1 MSETPSVY
9 INVPAVIFAFIIEVS
24 LIFIY
29 SFINIKYYK
38 GKLFTIIIGIVGFFS
53 SVFIEGIML
62 LLLSKLFGQDSDF
75 LIPFTL
81 AFPGIFEE
89 TGRYICYKYLLKNEK
104 NKITAISYGIG
115 HGGFESLFL
124 GASLL
129 RFLFIKET
137 LVSQGLLKQD
147 VTFIQ
152 MFLSAWERFVCVFIQ
167 VSLSVMVFKAI
178 KENDIKFY
186 ILAILLHDFVD
197 FFAFLYQKSILS
209 NIYVIELFISIFALF
224 LSRYAYKLYINL
236 ENENVKNEKKEE
248 NFFPLKDKKEEQEEK
263 V

>member
-62 LLLSKLFGQDSDF
+62 SLLSKLFGQDSDF
-75 LIPFTL
+75 LIPFSL

-89 TGRYICYKYLLKNEK
+89 TGRYVCYKYLLKNEK
-104 NKITAISYGIG
+104 NKITSISYGIG
-115 HGGFESLFL
+115 HGGFESLLL
-124 GASLL
+124 GSSLL
-129 RFLFIKET
+129 RYLFIKDT

-178 KENDIKFY
+178 KENNIKFY
-186 ILAILLHDFVD
+186 ILAIVLHDFID

-236 ENENVKNEKKEE
+236 ENENVKKKKEE

>member
-1 MSETPSVY
+1 MSETQNVY
-9 INVPAVIFAFIIEVS
+9 INIPAVIFAFIVEVS

-38 GKLFTIIIGIVGFFS
+38 GKLFNIIIGMVGFFS
-53 SVFIEGIML
+53 SVFIEGIIL
-62 LLLSKLFGQDSDF
+62 SLLSKLFGKDSDF
-75 LIPFTL
+75 LIPFSL

-89 TGRYICYKYLLKNEK
+89 TGRYICYKFLLKNEK
-104 NKITAISYGIG
+104 NKLTAISYGIG
-115 HGGFESLFL
+115 HGGFESLLL

-129 RFLFIKET
+129 RFLFIKDT
-137 LVSQGLLKQD
+137 LISQGLLKQD
-147 VTFIQ
+147 VTFTQ

-178 KENDIKFY
+178 KENNIKFY
-186 ILAILLHDFVD
+186 ILAIVLHDFID
-197 FFAFLYQKSILS
+197 FFAFIYQKDILS
-209 NIYVIELFISIFALF
+209 NIYMIELFISIFALF